1 MPTGTHVILAD
12 WKPPGVRKVIAF
24 SAWSWVGLMDDGC
37 SVLKY
42 PRKEHDDQALQ
53 VLYDE
58 AARYD
63 HVGPHENLV
72 PELHEIYQKEEVQ
85 ARYRRGEY
93 PLSLAE
99 ATGIDKVIC
108 QCWHSKYEHMSEVLG
123 DLEKLDLGG

>member
-12 WKPPGVRKVIAF
+12 WKPQGVRKVLAF

-72 PELHEIYQKEEVQ
+72 VFKGKHDHGILT
-85 ARYRRGEY
+85 EY
-93 PLSLAE
+93 CEKGSLA
-99 ATGIDKVIC
+99 DML
-108 QCWHSKYEHMSEVLG
+108 Q
-123 DLEKLDLGG
+123 